1 MTTKWTT
8 VRPVAAPVLLLGG
21 AAVFLL
27 TNDTP
32 SSQAARS
39 AAGAVA
45 DWPTWG
51 QHALAGAS
59 EGGLVLLALLLAASA
74 WQARARG
81 PRSVA
86 TAVVGGAGVLVALV
100 VSELAKVLV
109 AQDRPCRAVPGLDA
123 IAECPPVGDWSLPSN
138 HATLAAALAAALI
151 WTIFRWWPIATLLA
165 LAVAAARVGLG
176 VHYPHDVMDGLV
188 LGAVVVS
195 LLVFLLRGPATRL
208 VTTVSG
214 VPLLGSLLAT
224 EPRRPIGSRRRGD
237 A

>member
-1 MTTKWTT
+1 MTTNWTT
-8 VRPVAAPVLLLGG
+8 VRPVAAPILLLGG
-21 AAVFLL
+21 AAVLLL

-45 DWPTWG
+45 DWPLWG

-86 TAVVGGAGVLVALV
+86 TAVVGGVGVLVALG
-100 VSELAKVLV
+100 VSELVKVLV
-109 AQDRPCRAVPGLDA
+109 AQDRPCRTVPGLDA
-123 IAECPPVGDWSLPSN
+123 VAECPPIGDWSLPSN

-151 WTIFRWWPIATLLA
+151 WTIPRWWPVATLLA
-165 LAVAAARVGLG
+165 LVVSAARVGLG
-176 VHYPHDVMDGLV
+176 VHYPHDAVDGLV
-188 LGAVVVS
+188 LGTAAVS
-195 LLVFLLRGPATRL
+195 LLVLLLRGPATRL
-208 VTTVSG
+208 VTAASVVPILS
-214 VPLLGSLLAT
+214 PLLTS
-224 EPRRPIGSRRRGD
+224 EPRQPARSGRREG